1 MAQVSTTLRRPPW
14 ANMFVLVLLF
24 GGLWIWLTRV
34 PADAPSPAI
43 TAEMVP
49 QRGFLAPDFELPSL
63 EGPPVRL
70 SDLRGKPVIVNF
82 WATWCPPCR
91 AEMPALQ
98 RVAQRYQEYGLTVL
112 LVNQGESPGQVRGF
126 LSSLN
131 ITLPALLDDGRAAT
145 VYRVRGLPTTVF
157 IRPDG
162 RIEDVITGG
171 PLTEPFLEE
180 KVNALL
186 PGG

>member
-1 MAQVSTTLRRPPW
+1 MIPFPTTLRRPPW
-14 ANMFVLVLLF
+14 GNMLVLAMLF

-34 PADAPSPAI
+34 PADTPSPAM

-49 QRGFLAPDFELPSL
+49 QRDFIAPDFELPTLDGAS
-63 EGPPVRL
+63 VRL
-70 SDLRGKPVIVNF
+70 SELRGKPVIVNF

-98 RVAQRYQEYGLTVL
+98 RIAQRYEQQGLTVI
-112 LVNQGESPGQVRGF
+112 LVNQGESPGRVRDF
-126 LSSLN
+126 LNSLG
-131 ITLPALLDDGRAAT
+131 ITLPTLLDDGRAAQ

-157 IRPDG
+157 VRPDG
-162 RIEDVITGG
+162 RIEDLITGG

-180 KVNALL
+180 KVKAML